1 MVNPW
6 TEKNRDEG
14 YFQDLIDEIEKNPP
28 AIPFSLVSF
37 YRNPLYRRLLTEI
50 PDDLSNKQI
59 DRILKTQIID
69 KLDDHLQHK
78 KPLTRHETK
87 EYFEPYLKKYI
98 DLGLN
103 TTRVPLLKLK
113 DFQGLRKPPAFFRDA
128 SKESEN
134 RVLRQEVKSND
145 DEIKSIKLSLTGKEN
160 EIKQLQKEHTVALKD
175 AEDVEEAAKKV
186 IKSNEDKKRTEI
198 KQLQEK
204 HTVALKDAQE
214 TLNAKELE
222 NAALTQEIKS
232 IKLSLT
238 GKENEI
244 KQLQKEHTVALKDA
258 EDAEEAANKVIKSNE
273 DKKRTEIK
281 QLQEKHTV
289 ALKDA
294 QETLN
299 AKELANA
306 ALTQEIELTKK
317 ANTNAFN
324 ESEASHKVA
333 LDSAENRRVYELKLV
348 EDSHEVEID
357 LLNVQIDKLE
367 SHVNLFFQVANTV
380 AKASDK
386 KTKGKTKGKHRRSLS
401 EDGKKRNSR

>member
-1 MVNPW
+1 MNANNEEDHRQQAAARAARAVTRAGTRAVAITADDDVDVAAVVDAAARVATFGRVEVVAADVDAAEGKDGNGGKDDGGNGGNGGNGGGDGDGNGGGGGGGGGGDGSNSCNNVSSDAAYLQPC
-6 TEKNRDEG
+6 RD
-14 YFQDLIDEIEKNPP
+14 
-28 AIPFSLVSF
+28 
-37 YRNPLYRRLLTEI
+37 
-50 PDDLSNKQI
+50 
-59 DRILKTQIID
+59 
-69 KLDDHLQHK
+69 
-78 KPLTRHETK
+78 
-87 EYFEPYLKKYI
+87 YI
-98 DLGLN
+98 
-103 TTRVPLLKLK
+103 
-113 DFQGLRKPPAFFRDA
+113 A
-128 SKESEN
+128 SIESEN

-145 DEIKSIKLSLTGKEN
+145 D
-160 EIKQLQKEHTVALKD
+160 
-175 AEDVEEAAKKV
+175 
-186 IKSNEDKKRTEI
+186 
-198 KQLQEK
+198 
-204 HTVALKDAQE
+204 
-214 TLNAKELE
+214 
-222 NAALTQEIKS
+222 EIKS

-299 AKELANA
+299 AKELENA
-306 ALTQEIELTKK
+306 ALTQEIKLTKE
-317 ANTNAFN
+317 ANTKAFN
-324 ESEASHKVA
+324 ELEASHKVA
-333 LDSAENRRVYELKLV
+333 LDSAENRRVNELKLV

-357 LLNVQIDKLE
+357 LLNVQIDKLD